1 MHFITI
7 SGVAAG
13 AFENDIDALSQ
24 IRELFDFLPLS
35 NKEESPIRECAD
47 PRDRECPMLNTI
59 IPADP
64 LKGILIKDVSCQ
76 KHAHFLIDVS
86 SFHRFSRW

>member
-1 MHFITI
+1 MFDIMS

-64 LKGILIKDVSCQ
+64 LKGISYQ
-76 KHAHFLIDVS
+76 KLS
-86 SFHRFSRW
+86 TYPY